1 MSAADSLKTNKD
13 PKLPATTPAT
23 PKGGTP
29 PGPTS
34 GPDKCTVIFKEK
46 ELTIARYE
54 TSADGAHGFI
64 ITNGTN
70 VMHFDSNGNLI
81 LAAGKSGNSGCG
93 GKLVIAA
100 EEAVQKYNT
109 YAIEIKGNDGDATQT
124 KGADGNTDVKKVPPF
139 SIAVYGDVAIEAIGG
154 DIGLKGKNISIKA
167 DNNLSLQATENI
179 TLQSGKTGSGNVNV
193 YTGNFNLSAQYF
205 RRNVSGAEYVE
216 GTGEV
221 AIEQNKPGSSQAF
234 STPGSINYTVNG
246 NYEFGVKGDLNIV
259 SEGAI
264 AMSAKKNIFQTA
276 KGNFDL
282 KAGGKGA
289 LTFDGTASTPAISQ
303 KQTLKIKTGTAGK
316 PSFSLESGGDAEIN
330 VTPGGLKVTA
340 TKDIDM
346 TATAKVNI
354 NAAKIYLN

>member
-1 MSAADSLKTNKD
+1 MSAQDSLKTNKA
-13 PKLPATTPAT
+13 PKQPATTPAS

-29 PGPTS
+29 PGPQS

-54 TSADGAHGFI
+54 TSSDGAHGFI

-81 LAAGKSGNSGCG
+81 LAAGKSGESGCG

-124 KGADGNTDVKKVPPF
+124 QGTDGNTEVKKVPPF

-154 DIGLKGKNISIKA
+154 DIGLKGKNVSIKA

-221 AIEQNKPGSSQAF
+221 AIEQNKPGASQSF
-234 STPGSINYTVNG
+234 STPGSVNYTVNG

-259 SEGAI
+259 SEGSI
-264 AMSAKKNIFQTA
+264 GMSSKKNLFQTVA
-276 KGNFDL
+276 GNFDL
-282 KAGGKGA
+282 KAGGKG
-289 LTFDGTASTPAISQ
+289 TVTIDGTKSTPPISQ
-303 KQTLKIKTGTAGK
+303 PETFKIKTGTTGK
-316 PSFSLESGGDAEIN
+316 PSFKLETGGDAEIQ
-330 VTPGGLKVTA
+330 VSPGDFKLTA

-346 TATAKVNI
+346 KATKDIKLTAM
-354 NAAKIYLN
+354 KIYLN